1 MKVVYSA
8 SRNLYPYLYP
18 SVISLLE
25 HNDVEKIYLLL
36 EDDAFPKHLPTLPSE
51 CVIYNVTEQRYFD
64 KNGPNF
70 RTRFTY
76 LSLLRTAYSKM
87 FRKIDKL
94 IQLDV
99 DTVIT
104 DSLQPI
110 WDIDI
115 SNSYFAAVREPERDN
130 GKYGAKYFNIG
141 VAVFNL
147 DKIRKDRMDDKAIQM
162 LNTNSYAFID
172 QDVWNILGSDSAV
185 ELDPRYNE
193 TRFTKITSNPA
204 VVHFA
209 GYKRWWNDATM
220 FRYEY
225 LKKYLGTFE
234 ETTKMIKELK
244 NKKEDSD
251 CITLSM

>member
-18 SVISLLE
+18 SIISLLE

-36 EDDAFPKHLPTLPSE
+36 EDDRFPKNLPELPKE
-51 CVIYNVTEQRYFD
+51 CVIYNVTEQKFFD

-87 FRKIDKL
+87 FRKLDKI

-99 DTVIT
+99 DTVVT
-104 DSLQPI
+104 DSLKPI

-115 SNSYFAAVREPERDN
+115 SDSYFAAVREPERDN
-130 GKYGAKYFNIG
+130 GKYGARYFNIG

-147 DKIRKDRMDDKAIQM
+147 NKIRKDKADDKAINI
-162 LNTNSYAFID
+162 LNTKAYTFID
-172 QDVWNILGSDSAV
+172 QDVWNIIGSDTAT
-185 ELDPRYNE
+185 ELDVRYNE
-193 TRFTKITSNPA
+193 TRFTGLTDNPA

-209 GYKRWWNDATM
+209 GYKRWWNDTGM
-220 FRYEY
+220 PRYEY
-225 LKKYLGTFE
+225 LKKYLGSFE
-234 ETTKMIKELK
+234 EVNKMIEGL
-244 NKKEDSD
+244 DRSAD
-251 CITLSM
+251 TITLS

>member
-18 SVISLLE
+18 SIISLLE
-25 HNDVEKIYLLL
+25 HNDVERIYLLL
-36 EDDAFPKHLPTLPSE
+36 EDDRFPKNLPELPKE
-51 CVIYNVTEQRYFD
+51 CSIYNVTEQKFFD

-87 FRKIDKL
+87 FRKLDKI

-99 DTVIT
+99 DTVVT
-104 DSLQPI
+104 DSLKPI

-115 SNSYFAAVREPERDN
+115 SDSYFAAVREPERDN
-130 GKYGAKYFNIG
+130 GKYGARYFNIG

-147 DKIRKDRMDDKAIQM
+147 NKIRKDKADDKAINM
-162 LNTNSYAFID
+162 LNTKAYTFID
-172 QDVWNILGSDSAV
+172 QDVWNIIGSDTAT
-185 ELDPRYNE
+185 ELDVRYNE
-193 TRFTKITSNPA
+193 TRFTGLTDNPA

-209 GYKRWWNDATM
+209 GYKRWWNNTEM
-220 FRYEY
+220 PRYEY
-225 LKKYLGTFE
+225 LKKYLGSFE
-234 ETTKMIKELK
+234 EVSKMIEGL
-244 NKKEDSD
+244 DRSAD
-251 CITLSM
+251 TITLS

>member
-18 SVISLLE
+18 SIISLLE
-25 HNDVEKIYLLL
+25 HNDVERIYLLL
-36 EDDAFPKHLPTLPSE
+36 EDDRFPNHLPALPPE
-51 CVIYNVTEQRYFD
+51 CVIYNVTEQKFFD

-76 LSLLRTAYSKM
+76 LSLLRTVYSLM
-87 FRKIDKL
+87 FKKLDKI

-99 DTVIT
+99 DTIVT
-104 DSLQPI
+104 DSLKPI

-115 SNSYFAAVREPERDN
+115 SDSYFAAVREPDRDN
-130 GKYGAKYFNIG
+130 GKYGAKYYNIG

-147 DKIRKDRMDDKAIQM
+147 DKIRKDGIDLKAIEL
-162 LNTNSYAFID
+162 LNTNRYSFID
-172 QDVWNILGSDSAV
+172 QDVWNILGSGTAV

-193 TRFTKITSNPA
+193 NRFTGITNNPA

-209 GYKRWWNDATM
+209 GYKRWWNDTTM

-225 LKKYLGTFE
+225 LKKYLGTFDE
-234 ETTKMIKELK
+234 VTDMINKLK
-244 NKKEDSD
+244 LDAIDE
-251 CITLSM
+251 ITLA